1 PYHNDRLKQESELMA
16 SMARRTVRVVYKTV
30 EQKISTDN
38 FGEDLNLLCIIGMS
52 DPPREEV
59 KSSIE
64 FAKQAGISTVM
75 ITGDHRNTALA
86 IAQELGIADDIS
98 QTITGNEIN
107 SFDQKTL
114 ESQIDKYKVYA
125 RVSPEHKVLIVRA
138 YRKKGN
144 IVEIGRA
151 HV

>member
-1 PYHNDRLKQESELMA
+1 M
-16 SMARRTVRVVYKTV
+16 
-30 EQKISTDN
+30 I
-38 FGEDLNLLCIIGMS
+38 

-144 IVEIGRA
+144 IVDRKSTRLNSS
-151 HV
+151 HVAISYAVFC